1 MGRVNWEIWVDE
13 REREEEIE
21 RESEKRIGRRG
32 RVFFN
37 FFKVNP

>member
-1 MGRVNWEIWVDE
+1 MKE

-32 RVFFN
+32 RVFF
-37 FFKVNP
+37 KLLR